1 MSGNLVSKDQIKM
14 LFLGMQAK
22 VKLFIERDTQRSLRD
37 IEESKRQFK
46 VSLEALERQKRKEK
60 VMFAR
65 AVNTLKTWHEKENAG
80 KRMDHSKVIEKM
92 HEQLAVLTEIRE
104 VYDSRINELKQL
116 GSGRDEEVLAVKER
130 QIASLQELNETL
142 RNEVTALKENHV
154 WLKKDNQFKTEQLNI
169 FLKDCG
175 AKNDQLY
182 ELRKQMIETQTIM
195 KEKDERMAALTTQLN
210 QSKVI

>member
-1 MSGNLVSKDQIKM
+1 M
-14 LFLGMQAK
+14 
-22 VKLFIERDTQRSLRD
+22 
-37 IEESKRQFK
+37 
-46 VSLEALERQKRKEK
+46 
-60 VMFAR
+60 
-65 AVNTLKTWHEKENAG
+65 
-80 KRMDHSKVIEKM
+80 
-92 HEQLAVLTEIRE
+92 
-104 VYDSRINELKQL
+104 
-116 GSGRDEEVLAVKER
+116 KER